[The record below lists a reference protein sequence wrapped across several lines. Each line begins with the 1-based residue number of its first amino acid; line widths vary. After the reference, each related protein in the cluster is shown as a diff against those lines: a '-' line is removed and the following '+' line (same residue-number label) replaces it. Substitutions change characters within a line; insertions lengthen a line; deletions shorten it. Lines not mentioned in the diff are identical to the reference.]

1 MRGGEGGGEGVGR
14 PRGGGS
20 GREGG
25 GRSPKPGWSRRPK
38 TGTAEARRVRVR
50 STRGG
55 VGGGRARTERT
66 CGIVSPGKDD
76 AAVARRGWD
85 ASIVPAR
92 ARGRGEDEWDARGLI
107 ALSTT
112 APPRVTSRVV
122 PARDF
127 ALANGRGALTG
138 VSRRGPIRG
147 LDLARPGKR
156 RAKLVAPRGAH
167 RTARGP
173 ARDARARASAPQARL
188 GAMSELLRRWLRDD
202 VGVERAVDSFEAVR
216 AARTG
221 AFRLAPPPPP
231 PPPPPHPLSRPPPS
245 HPPPPRLPASRRG
258 SRTAPRAPLARPRP
272 PRRLV
277 ERVHRPDPPFPP
289 VARPITIRL
298 PH

>member
-1 MRGGEGGGEGVGR
+1 MVRGWGGRGGEGQDAKEAGVRLNPGGLGA
-14 PRGGGS
+14 
-20 GREGG
+20 
-25 GRSPKPGWSRRPK
+25 PK

-112 APPRVTSRVV
+112 APPRVTSRVL

-216 AARTG
+216 AARMG
-221 AFRLAPPPPP
+221 AFRLA

>member
-1 MRGGEGGGEGVGR
+1 MRGWGGRGGEGQDAKEAGVRLNPGGLGA
-14 PRGGGS
+14 
-20 GREGG
+20 
-25 GRSPKPGWSRRPK
+25 PK

-112 APPRVTSRVV
+112 APPRVTSRVL

-221 AFRLAPPPPP
+221 AFRLAPPRRTP
-231 PPPPPHPLSRPPPS
+231 SRVRRLPT
-245 HPPPPRLPASRRG
+245 PPPRLPASRRG
-258 SRTAPRAPLARPRP
+258 SRTAPARRLARPRP